1 MQCFIPTQPAQES
14 LTSNKSHSATVFLAS
29 QPGWW
34 LFSHC
39 KHVVRCLDIQCH
51 ATLLSASLATH
62 FWLCTQRKLTVFPQ
76 CPILLLGKSVHK
88 ELWWELEEMFLS
100 GAPTALCTWIFFCS
114 IEIFVFLLCSM
125 QKQGP
130 SPKGEH
136 RGEILSWELRA
147 EFIRSHLLSPHIC
160 LTFQFLFS
168 VTVWFTVFIC
178 N

>member
-62 FWLCTQRKLTVFPQ
+62 FWLCTQRKLSVFPQ

-88 ELWWELEEMFLS
+88 ELWWELEEMFVWGSYSPLHMD
-100 GAPTALCTWIFFCS
+100 
-114 IEIFVFLLCSM
+114 FLLQYWDLCLLAVFYAETRFFS
-125 QKQGP
+125 
-130 SPKGEH
+130 KGRTQRRDLVLGAQSRVYQEPFA
-136 RGEILSWELRA
+136 LST
-147 EFIRSHLLSPHIC
+147 HLPYLSVSLQCHC
-160 LTFQFLFS
+160 LIHCFHL
-168 VTVWFTVFIC
+168 
-178 N
+178 